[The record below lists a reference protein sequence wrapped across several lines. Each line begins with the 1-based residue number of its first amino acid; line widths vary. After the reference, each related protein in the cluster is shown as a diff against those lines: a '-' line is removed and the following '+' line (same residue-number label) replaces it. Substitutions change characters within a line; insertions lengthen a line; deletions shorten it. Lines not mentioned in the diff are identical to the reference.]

1 MFTMHWR
8 SIMQPMFRVFCLA
21 LALAICSPAAAS
33 PQIGVTAE
41 LGPELDTN
49 ATRLRTVQGAAVDPV
64 MAGLMRLTARA
75 SLSSKL
81 GDRHFL
87 RLIYGGGGKL
97 FWDGEVGEG
106 EDELVQHASLDWAVR
121 LPSGAG
127 TLWTGGDYY
136 DAYQRTST
144 RDFRTGQG
152 RVRLNLQH
160 PSTGARGFVLLSYRG
175 LKYKPDGDLD
185 DARCIEG
192 YNPSCARYSFHGP
205 LGELGLGWRF
215 MNGKG
220 ADAVEWGISVSYGAG
235 LRLFNSLIRGHRDKC
250 APGSGATSTAAAV
263 CAYFK
268 EGQRQDLNHLVRAQ
282 LDYQGNADFSLWYWA
297 EINRSNSFG
306 SSYIRHVVGLK
317 FTTVLF
323 WQIYL
328 TAKGVLQI
336 RQDEDPL
343 FFGLGDADR
352 DQTFINIE
360 EENRS
365 SVTVQLARD
374 LGFWDLSVLL
384 RYSVQVGEAV
394 SAAGGGSFLSPSYL
408 RQTLFGGLRYQY
420 GE

>member
-1 MFTMHWR
+1 
-8 SIMQPMFRVFCLA
+8 MFRALPLA
-21 LALAICSPAAAS
+21 LALALCSPAGAS
-33 PQIGVTAE
+33 PRIGVTAE

-49 ATRLRTVQGAAVDPV
+49 ATRLRTVQGSAEDPV
-64 MAGLMRLTARA
+64 TAGLMRLTARG
-75 SLSSKL
+75 SLSTTL
-81 GDRHFL
+81 GTRHL
-87 RLIYGGGGKL
+87 LGLTYGGGGKL
-97 FWDGEVGEG
+97 FWDGEVGES
-106 EDELVQHASLDWAVR
+106 EDELVQHASLDWVVR
-121 LPSGAG
+121 LPVG
-127 TLWTGGDYY
+127 TLRTGGDYY
-136 DAYQRTST
+136 DAFQRTST

-152 RVRLNLQH
+152 RMRLDLRH
-160 PSTGARGFVLLSYRG
+160 PSTGARGLVLLSYRG
-175 LKYKPDGDLD
+175 LQYKPDTDLD
-185 DARCIEG
+185 DVHCIESYDAG
-192 YNPSCARYSFHGP
+192 CARYSFHGP

-215 MNGKG
+215 TRGKG
-220 ADAVEWGISVSYGAG
+220 ADAVEWGISVSYGPG
-235 LRLFNSLIRGHRDKC
+235 LRLYDSLIRGHREKC
-250 APGSGATSTAAAV
+250 TPGGGAAGTAAAV

-282 LDYQGNADFSLWYWA
+282 LDYMGNADFSLWYWA

-306 SSYIRHVVGLK
+306 SSYTRHVVGLK
-317 FTTVLF
+317 FTTVLV

-328 TAKGVLQI
+328 TAKGVIQI

-394 SAAGGGSFLSPSYL
+394 SASGGGSFLSPSYL
-408 RQTLFGGLRYQY
+408 RQTLFGGIRYQY
-420 GE
+420 GD